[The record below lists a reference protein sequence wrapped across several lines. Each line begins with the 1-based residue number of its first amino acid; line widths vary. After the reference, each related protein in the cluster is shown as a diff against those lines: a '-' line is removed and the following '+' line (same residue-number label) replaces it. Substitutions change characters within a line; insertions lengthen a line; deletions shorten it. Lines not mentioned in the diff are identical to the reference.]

1 MVKDLLGSVESHV
14 TTLDSHVRG
23 WALKTLASWTCV
35 VRDSPGCAIPAQGAL
50 ECKDAVELCL
60 PSQLERNRV
69 LLTRQCH
76 YEGDG
81 TLAGSTLGDFGLVTY
96 LSVPQFPLLE
106 QDINS
111 LSL

>member
-1 MVKDLLGSVESHV
+1 M
-14 TTLDSHVRG
+14 
-23 WALKTLASWTCV
+23 

-60 PSQLERNRV
+60 PPQLERNRV

-96 LSVPQFPLLE
+96 ISVPQFPLLE
-106 QDINS
+106 RDINN